1 MSKSQAREK
10 LEDEIAKLGGR
21 STMDQSV
28 VNGAVT
34 FEWFVKN
41 RYLPLKEGD
50 WREETA
56 KVKKYLIQTDLVDA
70 FHDYRLENFDK
81 VILQT
86 HLNRL
91 AKIHSKDRV
100 LQIRSYM
107 RAIFAE
113 AVDQDFIPKDP
124 ARTVKPPANLRE
136 VDKTTLSWDQ
146 LRAALEMLGDIS
158 LRDWILMKLD
168 MSNAL
173 RPSELFPLRWRCF
186 LEETRILDI
195 QETVY
200 KGKVRSFGKT
210 KGSLTKVPI
219 AEVLANEITEYREEC
234 RKKGK
239 DTSPDA
245 FMFPGRFGGP
255 MDSSNYQHRML
266 HKLGRELDLPK
277 LTFQVIRR
285 TIATLGKTKGHVKD
299 IQGMMRH
306 SKASTTTDVYMQSL
320 EPEVRTAINSIYAE
334 LVGTGTTGPTPE
346 QPVTL
351 DANAAGSKAD
361 LRGVFTQASSSTM
374 EPKNGSRR
382 EEKKTVVPSRGKICY
397 LRAKCGQEIWRTSA
411 KLLSYLVDLVGI
423 EPTTSSMP
431 WKRAPKLRHRPTSAG
446 LQPSYSRFSWLD
458 PSMLRTS
465 PVTAFELHLQRLHPG
480 VGRR

>member
-1 MSKSQAREK
+1 
-10 LEDEIAKLGGR
+10 
-21 STMDQSV
+21 
-28 VNGAVT
+28 
-34 FEWFVKN
+34 
-41 RYLPLKEGD
+41 
-50 WREETA
+50 
-56 KVKKYLIQTDLVDA
+56 VKKYLIQADLVDA
-70 FHDYRLENFDK
+70 FRDYRLENFDK

-86 HLNRL
+86 HLNQL

-113 AVDQDFIPKDP
+113 AVDQDFLPKDP

-186 LEETRILDI
+186 SKRRRFWIFRRPST
-195 QETVY
+195 
-200 KGKVRSFGKT
+200 KARSALSAKPREVSPRFR
-210 KGSLTKVPI
+210 I
-219 AEVLANEITEYREEC
+219 AEVLANEMVEYREEC

-245 FMFPGRFGGP
+245 FMVPGRFGGP
-255 MDSSNYQHRML
+255 MDSSNYRHRML
-266 HKLGRELDLPK
+266 HKLARDLDLPK

-320 EPEVRTAINSIYAE
+320 EPEVRRAINSIYAE

-346 QPVTL
+346 QPVTFG
-351 DANAAGSKAD
+351 ANAAGHKAD
-361 LRGVFTQASSSTM
+361 HGVFTQARSSTM
-374 EPKNGSRR
+374 EPKNGSGK
-382 EEKKTVVPSRGKICY
+382 EEKKTVVPSRGKI
-397 LRAKCGQEIWRTSA
+397 LQFAGKMRANGLGGD
-411 KLLSYLVDLVGI
+411 LLN
-423 EPTTSSMP
+423 
-431 WKRAPKLRHRPTSAG
+431 A
-446 LQPSYSRFSWLD
+446 
-458 PSMLRTS
+458 
-465 PVTAFELHLQRLHPG
+465 
-480 VGRR
+480 

>member
-1 MSKSQAREK
+1 
-10 LEDEIAKLGGR
+10 
-21 STMDQSV
+21 
-28 VNGAVT
+28 
-34 FEWFVKN
+34 
-41 RYLPLKEGD
+41 
-50 WREETA
+50 
-56 KVKKYLIQTDLVDA
+56 
-70 FHDYRLENFDK
+70 
-81 VILQT
+81 
-86 HLNRL
+86 
-91 AKIHSKDRV
+91 
-100 LQIRSYM
+100 M

-113 AVDQDFIPKDP
+113 AVDQDFLAKDP
-124 ARTVKPPANLRE
+124 ARTVKPPANLRD
-136 VDKTTLSWDQ
+136 VDKTVLTWDQ

-219 AEVLANEITEYREEC
+219 AEVLASEIMDYREEC

-239 DTSPDA
+239 DTSLDA

-255 MDSSNYQHRML
+255 MDSSNYRHRML
-266 HKLGRELDLPK
+266 HKLARELDLPK

-299 IQGMMRH
+299 IQCMMRH

-334 LVGTGTTGPTPE
+334 LVGTGTTGPVPE
-346 QPVTL
+346 QL
-351 DANAAGSKAD
+351 IKSGANATGTTAARSKFA
-361 LRGVFTQASSSTM
+361 A
-374 EPKNGSRR
+374 
-382 EEKKTVVPSRGKICY
+382 
-397 LRAKCGQEIWRTSA
+397 
-411 KLLSYLVDLVGI
+411 
-423 EPTTSSMP
+423 
-431 WKRAPKLRHRPTSAG
+431 
-446 LQPSYSRFSWLD
+446 
-458 PSMLRTS
+458 
-465 PVTAFELHLQRLHPG
+465 
-480 VGRR
+480 